1 MATLGTLAFRG
12 NNNRAILSAMKIAV
26 IGARGKTGREFV
38 NAALG
43 AGHDIRAGTH
53 GTETFKTSDHLSV
66 MRIDAL
72 KGDDIDRLVA
82 GCDAVVSVIGH
93 VKDSPAYLQTTTI
106 SNVLSAMKRH
116 GVTRLISVTG
126 TGVRQPGD
134 RVSFVDYIL
143 NTAVRIT
150 DPARIRD
157 GIAHTDVIRDSDV
170 DWTVLRVLKLVNGLQ
185 QPYSLTSGGPAMTI
199 VSRRT
204 VAEAILHVLDDKAYY
219 HTMPVLS
226 KK

>member
-1 MATLGTLAFRG
+1 
-12 NNNRAILSAMKIAV
+12 MKIAV

-38 NAALG
+38 NAALE

-53 GTETFKTSDHLSV
+53 ATETFKSSDHLSV

-72 KGDDIDRLVA
+72 KYDDIDRLVA

-93 VKDSPAYLQTTTI
+93 VKDSPAYLQTTAI

-116 GVTRLISVTG
+116 GVTRLVSVTG

-134 RVSFVDYIL
+134 TPSVADYVMNFV
-143 NTAVRIT
+143 VRLV
-150 DPARIRD
+150 DPARVRD
-157 GIAHTDVIRDSDV
+157 GHAHADVLRDSDV
-170 DWTVLRVLKLVNGLQ
+170 DWTVLRVLKLTSGLEQ
-185 QPYSLTSGGPAMTI
+185 SFGLTAGGPAKTF

-204 VAEAILHVLDDKAYY
+204 VAEAILRVLNDAAY
-219 HTMPVLS
+219 HGTMPIVS